1 MRMFLVAVAF
11 LVIFPGVAFPQLAP
25 QSQAE
30 FEQRFTGWIL
40 QLDAP
45 DCNDGEGIAPA
56 TFIGPGRFETNG
68 FQGSY
73 EYQGTGANTGT
84 LTMRADIFPIPQVS
98 NLTFNSQTMGTLT
111 VEALGIAC
119 EGSFEFVESTPDT
132 TPPSLVSVVVEDT
145 GDQITLTFD
154 EDVSITRNPVDGFD
168 DPFSITADGQP
179 VSRTGRVTFG
189 NSIAFAGLSPVITS
203 GQTVTVS
210 YADPTPGDDE
220 HGLHD
225 RDGNDAASFTRTAV
239 NHSTVESV
247 PVPAL
252 PLAGVGLLGLL
263 LVSLGGWV
271 SRSRVAQ
278 IPGDK

>member
-1 MRMFLVAVAF
+1 
-11 LVIFPGVAFPQLAP
+11 
-25 QSQAE
+25 
-30 FEQRFTGWIL
+30 
-40 QLDAP
+40 
-45 DCNDGEGIAPA
+45 
-56 TFIGPGRFETNG
+56 
-68 FQGSY
+68 
-73 EYQGTGANTGT
+73 
-84 LTMRADIFPIPQVS
+84 MRADIFPIPQVS

-119 EGSFEFVESTPDT
+119 EGSFEFVEPTPDT

-154 EDVSITRNPVDGFD
+154 EDVYITRNPVDGFD

-179 VSRTGRVTFG
+179 VSRTGRVTLG

-225 RDGNDAASFTRTAV
+225 RGRKRRGLVHPERRQQLHGRVGSGSGVAGGRRRPGSVCCWSALAAGCGVVARIVTGPHDAHRQDPHLSRRYDTGRPRAVIRLRISQPRTTSLPCPAGLRARRPSPIMDLYRKNVFSTR
-239 NHSTVESV
+239 
-247 PVPAL
+247 P
-252 PLAGVGLLGLL
+252 
-263 LVSLGGWV
+263 
-271 SRSRVAQ
+271 
-278 IPGDK
+278 